1 MISFPC
7 YADRMDEGR
16 DNAGSGDLNA
26 ARDLNIR
33 GWLRLS
39 RHNPEVMNIYMEI
52 TNEGKEAF
60 LITGIR
66 SGSCPSIYGV
76 NFNQDDTEQAAKMF
90 THFTIP
96 RKMTLVPRGGSIT
109 SSAVAFSLRR
119 ARRNRSRWISTF

>member
-1 MISFPC
+1 
-7 YADRMDEGR
+7 MDEGR